1 MDRREV
7 GRAVGRALADAC
19 WRLHSGGARGA
30 DTAFAA
36 GAKGASRAIWRAVT
50 DSYRQNGARYMD
62 GAPAARD
69 PPAAPAAGTA
79 RTATGYGPLTRHTT
93 ARRKRR

>member
-1 MDRREV
+1 M
-7 GRAVGRALADAC
+7 
-19 WRLHSGGARGA
+19 
-30 DTAFAA
+30 
-36 GAKGASRAIWRAVT
+36 T